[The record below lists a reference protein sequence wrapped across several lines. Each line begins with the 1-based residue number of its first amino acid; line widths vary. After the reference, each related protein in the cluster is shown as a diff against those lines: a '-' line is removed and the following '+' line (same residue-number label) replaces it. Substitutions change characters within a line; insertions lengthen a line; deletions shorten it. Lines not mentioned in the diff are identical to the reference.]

1 MLQYYYLVILCFN
14 IIKSKILVLVNM
26 YNKILSKYI
35 NNELRTDFLSFDLIH
50 VEELL
55 KKLNNPHHSF
65 KSVHIAGTNGKGT
78 TSSFIASALY
88 LSGYKT
94 GLYTSPHLIKLNERI
109 KINNREISDD
119 RIYRYASKID
129 DIITGN
135 PELKPT
141 YFDILTAIA
150 FLHFADENIDIAVIE
165 TGLGG
170 RLDSTNILMPLVS
183 VITEI
188 SIDHT
193 SVLGNTI
200 ELIAEEK
207 AGIIKNNIPVISS
220 CSSKQAV
227 DIISKTAL
235 NSGSIHYALSKDFK
249 YSNVKDIDSGYTFD
263 YFPPKPWEPIKN
275 LHISIRPEHHVKNAS
290 AAATALLLL
299 KDNGFPRI
307 SVNSIVTAFAQVTLK
322 GRFQVLQ
329 NNPFILFDAA
339 HNYDALNN
347 LLTAVKKY
355 YQNRKLHIILSIM
368 ADKITPQ
375 IKELLYQH
383 KDLILYFKFTDERIY
398 IPEHGEFNIITSDIK
413 RVKEFVFSEADEDPV
428 NLFTGTFRLYK
439 HILDLIDDK

>member
-1 MLQYYYLVILCFN
+1 
-14 IIKSKILVLVNM
+14 M

-35 NNELRTDFLSFDLIH
+35 NNELRTDFLSFDLQH
-50 VEELL
+50 VKQLL
-55 KKLNNPHHSF
+55 EKLNNPHLSF

-78 TSSFIASALY
+78 TSSFIASTLY
-88 LSGYKT
+88 SSGYKT
-94 GLYTSPHLIKLNERI
+94 GLYTSPHLLKLNERI
-109 KINNREISDD
+109 KINNKEIPDD
-119 RIYRYASKID
+119 AIYKYALKID
-129 DIITGN
+129 NIIIKN

-150 FLHFADENIDIAVIE
+150 FLYFADEKIDVAVVE

-170 RLDSTNILMPLVS
+170 KLDSTNILMPLVS

-188 SIDHT
+188 SIDHA

-207 AGIIKNNIPVISS
+207 AGIIKKNIPVISS
-220 CSSKQAV
+220 CTSKQAV

-235 NSGSIHYALSKDFK
+235 SCGSIHYALSKDFN
-249 YSNVKDIDSGYTFD
+249 YSNIKANNSGYTFN
-263 YFPPKPWEPIKN
+263 YLPPKPWAPIN
-275 LHISIRPEHHVKNAS
+275 DLYISVRPKHHVQNAS

-299 KDNGFPRI
+299 KNNGFPKI
-307 SVNSIVTAFAQVTLK
+307 TVNSIVSAFAGVTLK
-322 GRFQVLQ
+322 GRFQILQ

-347 LLTAVKKY
+347 LLAAVKKY
-355 YQNRKLHIILSIM
+355 YQNKKLHIILSIM
-368 ADKITPQ
+368 ADKITPK

-383 KDLILYFKFTDERIY
+383 KDSILYFKFIDERIY
-398 IPEHGEFNIITSDIK
+398 IPEQDEFSIITSDIN
-413 RVKEFVFSEADEDPV
+413 RVKEFVFSEADENPV

-439 HILDLIDDK
+439 YVLDMIGDKENGARNGKR

>member
-1 MLQYYYLVILCFN
+1 
-14 IIKSKILVLVNM
+14 M

-35 NNELRTDFLSFDLIH
+35 NNELRTDFFSFDLFH

-78 TSSFIASALY
+78 TSSLIASALY
-88 LSGYKT
+88 SSGYKT
-94 GLYTSPHLIKLNERI
+94 GLYTSPHLLKLNERI
-109 KINNREISDD
+109 KINNREIPDD
-119 RIYRYASKID
+119 EIYRYALKID
-129 DIITGN
+129 NIITEN

-170 RLDSTNILMPLVS
+170 KLDSTNILMPLVS

-200 ELIAEEK
+200 ELIAKEK
-207 AGIIKNNIPVISS
+207 AGIIKKNIPVISS
-220 CSSKQAV
+220 STSKQAL

-235 NSGSIHYALSKDFK
+235 NSGSIHYALLKDFK
-249 YSNVKDIDSGYTFD
+249 YSNIKANDSGYTFD
-263 YFPPKPWEPIKN
+263 YFPPEPWALIKN
-275 LHISIRPEHHVKNAS
+275 LHISIRPEHHVQNAS
-290 AAATALLLL
+290 AAATALLIL
-299 KDNGFPRI
+299 KDKGFTKI
-307 SVNSIVTAFAQVTLK
+307 TVNSIVTAFSQLALN

-339 HNYDALNN
+339 HNYDALRN
-347 LLTAVKKY
+347 LLAAVKKY
-355 YQNRKLHIILSIM
+355 YQNRKLHIVLSIM

-375 IKELLYQH
+375 VKELLYQYR
-383 KDLILYFKFTDERIY
+383 DSILYFKFTDERIY
-398 IPEHGEFNIITSDIK
+398 IPEHDEFNTITSDIN
-413 RVKEFVFSEADEDPV
+413 RVKEFIFSEADENPV

-439 HILDLIDDK
+439 YVLDMIDGK